1 MTDYRDRATK
11 AAMRYLELR
20 GYEVVGQAYCPGG
33 RVTVDIVA
41 REEGTGDLH
50 FVMICHVTHGQEP
63 FAERDRWGL
72 RSDFE
77 ALAACWLEE
86 HPEDTDIRVVPD
98 CLSFLLVGDNRALLR
113 HYVNVPLDDPPT
125 DE

>member
-20 GYEVVGQAYCPGG
+20 GYEVVGQAYSPGG

-50 FVMICHVTHGQEP
+50 FVMVCKVTHGQQP
-63 FAERDRWGL
+63 FAEADRWGF

-77 ALAACWLEE
+77 AIAACWLED
-86 HPEDTDIRVVPD
+86 HPEDVDVAVVPD
-98 CLSFLLVGDNRALLR
+98 CVSLLIIGEDRALLR

>member
-20 GYEVVGQAYCPGG
+20 GYEIVGQAYAPGG
-33 RVTVDIVA
+33 GFSCDIVA
-41 REEGTGDLH
+41 RECETGDLH
-50 FVMICHVTHGQEP
+50 FVMIGHVTCGQEP
-63 FAERDRWGL
+63 FAQRDRWGW
-72 RSDFE
+72 RRDFE
-77 ALAACWLEE
+77 AMAACWLEE

-98 CLSFLLVGDNRALLR
+98 CLSFLIIGEDRALLR
-113 HYVNVPLDDPPT
+113 HYVGVPLDDPD